1 LDNDDYYNE
10 IELILRQI
18 LQPIEKISFSTF
30 IRVISGYKV
39 IPLDLSTNKDRK
51 LIDDLIKASNKVIN
65 DIKNTGGIKTKD
77 GKTPKRVNE
86 VGIILSSML
95 KMHYQSMAMQPHQKQ
110 KLAIAKQQV
119 ILTLNFGTVE
129 KTKMM
134 VELYISK

>member
-1 LDNDDYYNE
+1 MGALEINILGDIMDDDYYNE

-51 LIDDLIKASNKVIN
+51 LINDLIKASNEVIN
-65 DIKNTGGIKTKD
+65 DIKNTEGIKTKD

-86 VGIILSSML
+86 VGNHIEP
-95 KMHYQSMAMQPHQKQ
+95 Y
-110 KLAIAKQQV
+110 V
-119 ILTLNFGTVE
+119 
-129 KTKMM
+129 
-134 VELYISK
+134 